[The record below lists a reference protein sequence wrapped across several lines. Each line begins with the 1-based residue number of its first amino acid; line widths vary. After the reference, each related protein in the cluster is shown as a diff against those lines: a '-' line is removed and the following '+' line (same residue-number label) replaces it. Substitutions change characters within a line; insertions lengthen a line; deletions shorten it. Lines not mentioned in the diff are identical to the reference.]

1 MLPDVF
7 NEMFQYASNKQGYGT
22 RYAAKQNLDKFGVR
36 TKVGKLSVSFRRY
49 RYLERPFIFH
59 KRLNHFRLS
68 QISQTFI
75 YCVSNKN
82 KIVY

>member
-36 TKVGKLSVSFRRY
+36 TKVGKLSVSFVA
-49 RYLERPFIFH
+49 IDIW
-59 KRLNHFRLS
+59 KDLS
-68 QISQTFI
+68 SSIKDSITFAFPKL
-75 YCVSNKN
+75 VKHLST
-82 KIVY
+82 V